1 MENKQRKTIKF
12 EGEEIFIEVSQYD
25 VNDRIALLAYTNKE
39 SYSNITINLPKINI
53 KNDEGFITPI
63 AKNCGIEEKLIKE
76 KIIKK
81 INKTI
86 MYNMEKYDLVKFDLE
101 ELRKYDS
108 KGIEKFNLMLKEKEY
123 NYEM

>member
-53 KNDEGFITPI
+53 KNDEGFIAPI
-63 AKNCGIEEKLIKE
+63 AKNCGIVEKLIKE

>member
-39 SYSNITINLPKINI
+39 PYSDITINLPEINI
-53 KNDEGFITPI
+53 ENDEGFIAPI
-63 AKNCGIEEKLIKE
+63 AKDCGIEEKLIKE

-86 MYNMEKYDLVKFDLE
+86 MCNMEKYDLVKFDLE

-108 KGIEKFNLMLKEKEY
+108 KGIKKFNLMLKEKEY